1 MDRNEALIIEQLR
14 LGNEEAYRHLFKYH
28 YPVLC
33 HFAEGFTRDEFLAET
48 IVGDTI
54 FHLWEIREKVEITT
68 SIRSYLLSAVRN
80 RCLDFLNSRY
90 YQKEIQASRGLGAD
104 FPVLD
109 YVRDNSSGPLG
120 SLLEKELEN
129 EIGKAV
135 ESLPEQTHNVFCL
148 SRFEGKTYKE
158 IAATLGISEN
168 TVKYHIKQ
176 ALALLR
182 AHLGEYLSVSL
193 ALMIESFFK

>member
-90 YQKEIQASRGLGAD
+90 YQKEIQASRGLGED

-135 ESLPEQTHNVFCL
+135 EALPEQTHNVFCL

-158 IAATLGISEN
+158 IAAALGISEN